1 MPLRT
6 LSSRNSNSDLPQR
19 KLFVEVVVVVVCV
32 VVVVVVVLLW
42 LVGF

>member
-19 KLFVEVVVVVVCV
+19 KLFVEVVVAVVC
-32 VVVVVVVLLW
+32 VVVVVLLW